1 MAPLRKT
8 VTRGAHRAFGL
19 YSLQAQQTDGRPY
32 RMEGYGLGTSR
43 PQQQRPPQQH
53 EEDEEQEARFGIDER
68 PNYGPSKKNSYQSF
82 SATFSRG
89 HFYNRR
95 LPDGQEPLLGTD
107 MLRQSTETALE
118 PFTALEAQRDEYKR
132 NIDRHLDDVVEA
144 EDRARVA
151 EGRLVNLRDEI
162 HYLTTALNQVVAER
176 DRSILQARRLRDT
189 SKFKVPCLTAII
201 CWDELRDMGFAHA
214 ERLQVSEDQSRRH
227 AQVFQEQHPRST
239 AIARENQ
246 HLTRQIEEQTMATR
260 TEQEESAQLRR
271 IIQMRDQKIAELNA
285 RLHLHTSPPP
295 PSSPAPLPQ
304 PQQQLRQ
311 RRVRSRRRS
320 GTFNM
325 MYDAT
330 PPPALPSHVLA
341 PQRRR
346 QQPVRVCKNKVRS
359 YS

>member
-1 MAPLRKT
+1 
-8 VTRGAHRAFGL
+8 
-19 YSLQAQQTDGRPY
+19 
-32 RMEGYGLGTSR
+32 
-43 PQQQRPPQQH
+43 
-53 EEDEEQEARFGIDER
+53 
-68 PNYGPSKKNSYQSF
+68 
-82 SATFSRG
+82 
-89 HFYNRR
+89 
-95 LPDGQEPLLGTD
+95 

-118 PFTALEAQRDEYKR
+118 PFTALEAQRGEYKR
-132 NIDRHLDDVVEA
+132 NIDRHLDDVVVA

-176 DRSILQARRLRDT
+176 DRSTLQARRLRDT
-189 SKFKVPCLTAII
+189 SI
-201 CWDELRDMGFAHA
+201 AHA

-239 AIARENQ
+239 AAARENQ
-246 HLTRQIEEQTMATR
+246 HLARQIEEQTMATR

>member
-8 VTRGAHRAFGL
+8 LTKGAHRAFGL
-19 YSLQAQQTDGRPY
+19 YSLQARQTNGRPY
-32 RMEGYGLGTSR
+32 RMEDHGLGASR
-43 PQQQRPPQQH
+43 PQQQH
-53 EEDEEQEARFGIDER
+53 EEDEEQETRVGIDER
-68 PNYGPSKKNSYQSF
+68 PNYGPSKKTSNQDF
-82 SATFSRG
+82 SVTFPRG
-89 HFYNRR
+89 YFHKRR
-95 LPDGQEPLLGTD
+95 LPDGQEPLFGTD

-144 EDRARVA
+144 EDRARVT

-189 SKFKVPCLTAII
+189 SKFKVPCVTAII
-201 CWDELRDMGFAHA
+201 HWNELRDMGFAQA
-214 ERLQVSEDQSRRH
+214 ERLQVSEDQSWRH

-271 IIQMRDQKIAELNA
+271 IIQVRDQEIAELNA

-295 PSSPAPLPQ
+295 PSSPAPPPQ
-304 PQQQLRQ
+304 SQPRQKLQQ

-320 GTFNM
+320 GTFNL

-341 PQRRR
+341 AQRRR
-346 QQPVRVCKNKVRS
+346 HQPVRRCKNKVRS